1 MRPPPSTPW
10 PTILHPQFPQVGANA
25 WMAHS
30 KLSKVRVVPATVTSN
45 DLSYSFPH
53 TSQRPMLEASFRT
66 VELEYPEVVS
76 QHRERDVEDG
86 NRADVPLECSRVPVT
101 VNDQVGCMLRDRPR
115 QA

>member
-30 KLSKVRVVPATVTSN
+30 KLSKVRVVPATVTSK

-53 TSQRPMLEASFRT
+53 THSGPCLRPPFEPSSSNTQKSCPSTGSETLKTGIEPMGPS
-66 VELEYPEVVS
+66 
-76 QHRERDVEDG
+76 
-86 NRADVPLECSRVPVT
+86 NVPACP
-101 VNDQVGCMLRDRPR
+101 
-115 QA
+115 